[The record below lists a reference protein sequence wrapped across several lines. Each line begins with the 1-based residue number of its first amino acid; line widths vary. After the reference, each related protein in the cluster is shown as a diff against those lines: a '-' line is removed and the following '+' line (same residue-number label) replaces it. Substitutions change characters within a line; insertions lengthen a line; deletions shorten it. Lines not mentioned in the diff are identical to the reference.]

1 MKRRPILPYLERL
14 WATDIALTA
23 LLVFL
28 LAYIFFLYPLGR
40 VGSFRPLTSVF
51 FSLILISGA
60 IAASRN
66 RFFRT
71 LVFSWGLLSFVFVWV
86 KYWFPHQ
93 TLIFV
98 AYCLAILFLLLLT
111 SLILSQALREGETT
125 SHRIMGAVAA
135 YLLLGMIWSLAYYLI
150 TLRIP
155 GAFNVQEPLTLAGGE
170 ALQSHLFYFSFVTLT
185 TIGYG
190 EIVPVHPIA
199 RMLVIL
205 EGVTGQLF
213 PAILIARLVSLQ
225 VQRKRKT

>member
-1 MKRRPILPYLERL
+1 MKRRRILPYLERL
-14 WATDIALTA
+14 WATDIALTT

-28 LAYIFFLYPLGR
+28 LAYIFFLYPLGQ

-51 FSLILISGA
+51 FSLILITGA

-66 RFFRT
+66 RIFRT
-71 LVFSWGLLSFVFVWV
+71 LVFSWGLLSFIFVWV
-86 KYWFPHQ
+86 RHFFPHQ

-98 AYCLAILFLLLLT
+98 AYCLAMFFLLLLT

-135 YLLLGMIWSLAYYLI
+135 YLLLGLIWSLAYYLI

-155 GAFNVQEPLTLAGGE
+155 GAFGIQGPFASGDTE

-213 PAILIARLVSLQ
+213 PAILIARLVALQ
-225 VQRKRKT
+225 VQSKKKT